1 MRKTIGNFVSPS
13 LLFIILVVFTVVLGL
28 LTWTVGINFSIA
40 ILATT
45 VLIPLIAAIIF
56 YPEFG
61 VIIFLVGAYFVMLI
75 SRIGVNFP
83 VGTLMDGLELLLL
96 VGVLIAQKKEP
107 RWVDFKSPITVGILV
122 WISYNILQVAN
133 PNAES
138 RLAWIYTIRS
148 TALFMLTY
156 FIFVTQIRSVEYIR
170 TILKIWIALSF
181 LAAIYAIKQE
191 YVGFFDFEMR
201 SIDTPELR
209 TLLFIGGHWRKFSI
223 FAEPVSFSYNMV
235 ISSILCIVLI
245 MGKLKFYKKIL
256 LSICV
261 SILLLAMIFSG
272 TRGAYPLLPAA
283 LFLLA
288 ILKFNRRIL
297 VFFTFAVLLF
307 IGLVFMPTSNQN
319 IVRFQSAFRPS
330 DDPSFNLRKANQKRI
345 QPYIQ
350 THPFGG
356 GLGSTGTWGERFSPN
371 SYLAQFPPDSGFV
384 RVAVELGYVGLFIFC
399 TFLFI
404 ILKTGIENY
413 YSIKDPELKNYC
425 LAMVLITFAL
435 AIGNY
440 PQEALVQFPIS
451 IFFYLIISLIR
462 ITSILDQNS
471 TVGNQNNLKND

>member
-1 MRKTIGNFVSPS
+1 MRKSIAKLVSP
-13 LLFIILVVFTVVLGL
+13 LIVFFVLAAFTVFLGIL
-28 LTWTVGINFSIA
+28 ALTVNVNLSIA
-40 ILATT
+40 ILVAM
-45 VLIPLIAAIIF
+45 VIIPLIAAVVL
-56 YPEFG
+56 YPKFG
-61 VIIFLVGAYFVMLI
+61 LIIFLIGAYFIMLV
-75 SRIGVNFP
+75 SRVGVNFP
-83 VGTLMDGLELLLL
+83 VGTLMDGLVLLLL
-96 VGVLIAQKKEP
+96 IGVLISQKKAPHWE
-107 RWVDFKSPITVGILV
+107 DFRSPITVVILI
-122 WISYNILQVAN
+122 WISYNVLQVAN

-138 RLAWIYTIRS
+138 RLAWVYTIRS

-156 FIFVTQIRSVEYIR
+156 FIFVTQIRTVEFIR
-170 TILKIWIALSF
+170 TIFKIWIALTLF
-181 LAAIYAIKQE
+181 AAIYAIKQE
-191 YVGFFDFEMR
+191 YIGFFDFEMR

-245 MGKLKFYKKIL
+245 LGNLKFYKKVL

-261 SILLLAMIFSG
+261 SIFLLAMIFSG

-288 ILKFNRRIL
+288 ILKFNKRVLI
-297 VFFTFAVLLF
+297 FFSFAVVLF

-384 RVAVELGYVGLFIFC
+384 RVAVELGYIGLLIFC
-399 TFLFI
+399 TFLFV

-413 YSIKDPELKNYC
+413 YSIQDPELKNYC

-462 ITSILDQNS
+462 ITSILDQNT
-471 TVGNQNNLKND
+471 TVANHKNLIHD